1 MYRLRRIALALA
13 VAALVVLPAAGTGI
27 GGIHTSGAA
36 LAELPPDRPQSG
48 GVHVAG
54 ID

>member
-13 VAALVVLPAAGTGI
+13 V
-27 GGIHTSGAA
+27 AA